1 LFANIIVDISHE
13 KLDRTFQY
21 AIPKKLEDKIFPG
34 VCVDI
39 PFGKGNRVITGFVLE
54 VTDKC
59 EFDISKIKELLG
71 ISKKAAP
78 VEARLISL
86 AWWIK
91 QNYGS
96 TMNKALKTLLP
107 AKQKISKV
115 IVKHVHLNLSEDE
128 TKQMIY
134 ELSGKDRFIARK
146 RLLEELL
153 EKKVLPYDIITGK
166 LNVSASVIKGLADK
180 GIVRIVTKENY
191 RNPVKISNSKAYDI
205 VLNEEQQKVC
215 DEIWMEPGKVHL
227 LHGITGSGKT
237 EVYIELISRV
247 VERGGQAIVLIPEI
261 ALTYQTLTR
270 FFAKFGDRVTYIHSR
285 QSAGEKYDQLERA
298 KAGDVDVMIGPRSA
312 LFTPFANLELIII
325 DEEHE
330 NAYKSENVPKYHAR
344 EVAKKRA
351 ETEGATLVLGSATPS
366 VESFYKAQK
375 GEYILHKLSARAKGS
390 SLPDVEVVDLRD
402 ELKRG
407 NKNIISVRL
416 DELIRQR
423 LERKEQIMLFINRRG
438 YAGFVSCRSCGHVLK
453 CPHCDVSLTYHNDGK
468 VKCHYCGYEVE
479 NPKTCPECGSKYI
492 GKFGT
497 GTQKIEEAVKKLYPN
512 ARVLRMD
519 MDTTSGKDGHT
530 EILSKFANREADI
543 LVGTQMIVKGHD
555 FPYVTLVGV
564 LAADLSLYS
573 GDYTAAEKTFQLITQ
588 AAGRAGRGNAKG
600 CALIQTYNPEETSI
614 IAASKQD
621 YNMFYENEIR
631 YRKLLGYPPIMEFL
645 VILLTGTNEELL
657 DKRAKDVAETI
668 NKSEN
673 SLEDVITVIG
683 PTKANIAKI
692 NDVYRRVFYLKSTN
706 YADLVRIKDILESKY
721 EGSEKDIGLYFDF
734 SPLSKY

>member
-1 LFANIIVDISHE
+1 MFANIIVDISHE
-13 KLDRTFQY
+13 KLDKTFQY

-59 EFDISKIKELLG
+59 EFDISKIKELIG

-180 GIVRIVTKENY
+180 GIVGIVSKENY

-390 SLPDVEVVDLRD
+390 SLPDVEVVDLRE

-423 LERKEQIMLFINRRG
+423 LEKKEQIMLFINRRG

-621 YNMFYENEIR
+621 YSMFYENEIR

-657 DKRAKDVAETI
+657 DKRAKDVAGTI

>member
-1 LFANIIVDISHE
+1 MFANIIVDISHE

>member
-1 LFANIIVDISHE
+1 MFANIIVDISHE
-13 KLDRTFQY
+13 KLDKTFQY

-59 EFDISKIKELLG
+59 EFDISKIKELIG

-180 GIVRIVTKENY
+180 GIVKIVSKENY

-390 SLPDVEVVDLRD
+390 SLPDVEVVDLRE

-423 LERKEQIMLFINRRG
+423 LEKKEQIMLFINRRG

-621 YNMFYENEIR
+621 YSMFYENEIR

-657 DKRAKDVAETI
+657 DKRAKDVAGTI

>member
-1 LFANIIVDISHE
+1 MFANIIVDISHE

-21 AIPKKLEDKIFPG
+21 AIPKKLEDKVFPG

-59 EFDISKIKELLG
+59 EFDISKIKDLLG

-115 IVKHVHLNLSEDE
+115 LVKHVHLNLSEDE

-351 ETEGATLVLGSATPS
+351 ETDGATLVLGSATPS

-390 SLPDVEVVDLRD
+390 SLPDVEVVDLRE

-530 EILSKFANREADI
+530 EILSQFANREADI

-657 DKRAKDVAETI
+657 DKRAKDVAQTI
-668 NKSEN
+668 NESEN

-683 PTKANIAKI
+683 PTKANISKI

-706 YADLVRIKDILESKY
+706 YVDLVRIKDILECKY

>member
-1 LFANIIVDISHE
+1 MFANIIVDISHE

-39 PFGKGNRVITGFVLE
+39 PFGNGNRVITGFVLE

-180 GIVRIVTKENY
+180 GIVKIVSKENY

-215 DEIWMEPGKVHL
+215 DEIWSKPGKVHL

-407 NKNIISVRL
+407 NKSIISVRL

-479 NPKTCPECGSKYI
+479 NPKICPECGSKYI

-497 GTQKIEEAVKKLYPN
+497 GTQKIEEAVKKLYPK

-621 YNMFYENEIR
+621 YSMFYENEIR

-657 DKRAKDVAETI
+657 DKRAEELAETI

>member
-564 LAADLSLYS
+564 LAADLSLHS

>member
-1 LFANIIVDISHE
+1 MFANIIVDISHE

-115 IVKHVHLNLSEDE
+115 LVKHVHLNLSEDE

-215 DEIWMEPGKVHL
+215 DEIWSKPGKVHL

-390 SLPDVEVVDLRD
+390 SLPDVEVVDLRE

-530 EILSKFANREADI
+530 EILSQFANREADI

-621 YNMFYENEIR
+621 YSMFYENEIR

>member
-1 LFANIIVDISHE
+1 MFANIIVDISHE

-115 IVKHVHLNLSEDE
+115 LVKHVHLNLSEDE

-180 GIVRIVTKENY
+180 GIVRIVSKENY

-390 SLPDVEVVDLRD
+390 SLPDVEVVDLRE

-530 EILSKFANREADI
+530 EILSQFANREADI

-621 YNMFYENEIR
+621 YSMFYENEIR

>member
-1 LFANIIVDISHE
+1 MFANIIVDISHE

-180 GIVRIVTKENY
+180 GIVRIVSKENY

-390 SLPDVEVVDLRD
+390 SLPDVEVVDLRE

-621 YNMFYENEIR
+621 YSMFYENEIR

-657 DKRAKDVAETI
+657 DKRAKDVAQTI
-668 NKSEN
+668 NESEN
-673 SLEDVITVIG
+673 NLEDVITVIG

>member
-1 LFANIIVDISHE
+1 MFANIIVDISHE

-21 AIPKKLEDKIFPG
+21 ALPESLEDKVFPG

-39 PFGKGNRVITGFVLE
+39 PFGKGNRVISGFVLE
-54 VTDKC
+54 VTEKC
-59 EFDISKIKELLG
+59 EYDSSKIKSILG
-71 ISKKAAP
+71 LSKKAAP

-96 TMNKALKTLLP
+96 TMNQALKTVIP
-107 AKQKISKV
+107 AKQKISKLV
-115 IVKHVHLNLSEDE
+115 VKFLHLNLSEDE
-128 TKQMIY
+128 AKQMIY
-134 ELSGKDRFIARK
+134 DLDGKDRFIARK

-153 EKKVLPYDIITGK
+153 ENKVLAYDLAVRK
-166 LNVSASVIKGLADK
+166 LNISAAVIKGLADK
-180 GIVRIVTKENY
+180 GIIKIVVKDSY
-191 RNPVKISNSKAYDI
+191 RNPVKISEKKNYDI
-205 VLNEEQQKVC
+205 ILNEEQEKVC
-215 DEIWMEPGKVHL
+215 DEIWSKQGEVHL

-247 VERGGQAIVLIPEI
+247 VKRGGQAIVLIPEI

-270 FFAKFGDRVTYIHSR
+270 FFAKFGDRITYIHSR

-298 KAGDVDVMIGPRSA
+298 KCGDVDVMIGPRSA

-344 EVAKKRA
+344 EVAKRRA
-351 ETEGATLVLGSATPS
+351 EEEGATLVLGSATPS
-366 VESFYKAQK
+366 VESYYKAEK
-375 GEYILHKLSARAKGS
+375 GEYNLHRLSERAKGS
-390 SLPDVEVVDLRD
+390 KLPGVEVVDLRE
-402 ELKRG
+402 ELKCG
-407 NKNIISVRL
+407 NKSIISRRL
-416 DELIRQR
+416 DELIRDR
-423 LERKEQIMLFINRRG
+423 LERKEQVMLFINRRG

-468 VKCHYCGYEVE
+468 VKCHYCGYELD
-479 NPKTCPECGSKYI
+479 NPEKCPECGSKYI

-497 GTQKIEEAVKKLYPN
+497 GTQKIEEAVKKLYPG

-519 MDTTSGKDGHT
+519 MDTTSGKDGHA

-564 LAADLSLYS
+564 IAADLSLYA

-588 AAGRAGRGNAKG
+588 AAGRAGRGERKG
-600 CALIQTYNPEETSI
+600 TALIQTYNPEETSI
-614 IAASKQD
+614 VAASKQD
-621 YNMFYENEIR
+621 YSMFYENEIR

-645 VILLTGTNEELL
+645 VILLTGDKEDLL
-657 DKRAKDVAETI
+657 DEEAKNVESIITKT
-668 NKSEN
+668 NKEC
-673 SLEDVITVIG
+673 EDSVTVIG

-692 NDVYRRVFYLKSTN
+692 NDVYRRVFYLKSID
-706 YADLVRIKDILESKY
+706 YSQLVRIKDAIEKEY
-721 EGSEKDIGLYFDF
+721 EKAEKKIGIYFDF
-734 SPLSKY
+734 SPVSKY

>member
-1 LFANIIVDISHE
+1 MEALTYCYGGEGDDAGGDSLLPGQIVMVP
-13 KLDRTFQY
+13 LARRVV
-21 AIPKKLEDKIFPG
+21 PG
-34 VCVDI
+34 VV
-39 PFGKGNRVITGFVLE
+39 V
-54 VTDKC
+54 
-59 EFDISKIKELLG
+59 
-71 ISKKAAP
+71 KKVAQP
-78 VEARLISL
+78 DF
-86 AWWIK
+86 K
-91 QNYGS
+91 
-96 TMNKALKTLLP
+96 TKA
-107 AKQKISKV
+107 ISKV
-115 IVKHVHLNLSEDE
+115 LYSKPLPRHLLKTVRFMHEYYLVPSGQALSV
-128 TKQMIY
+128 
-134 ELSGKDRFIARK
+134 
-146 RLLEELL
+146 
-153 EKKVLPYDIITGK
+153 VLPRGVQKQRRKGK
-166 LNVSASVIKGLADK
+166 TEQMFGGSEKTEQFPCGREI
-180 GIVRIVTKENY
+180 R
-191 RNPVKISNSKAYDI
+191 
-205 VLNEEQQKVC
+205 LNEAQKKAL
-215 DEIWMEPGKVHL
+215 IALQKAPGATKL
-227 LHGITGSGKT
+227 LHGVTGSGKT
-237 EVYIELISRV
+237 NIYVKMALNAL
-247 VERGGQAIVLIPEI
+247 ERHFSTILLVPEI
-261 ALTYQTLTR
+261 ALTGQLVRVFEEY
-270 FFAKFGDRVTYIHSR
+270 FGDKVVLIHSQQTEAER
-285 QSAGEKYDQLERA
+285 HLIFEKVLNSEEPL
-298 KAGDVDVMIGPRSA
+298 VVVGPRSA
-312 LFTPFANLELIII
+312 LFAPVSRLGLIII

-390 SLPDVEVVDLRD
+390 SLPDVEVVDLRE

-621 YNMFYENEIR
+621 YSMFYENEIR

-657 DKRAKDVAETI
+657 DKRAKDVAQTI
-668 NKSEN
+668 NESEN
-673 SLEDVITVIG
+673 NLEDVITVIG

>member
-1 LFANIIVDISHE
+1 MFANIIVDISHE

-21 AIPKKLEDKIFPG
+21 AIPKKLEDKVFPG

-59 EFDISKIKELLG
+59 EFDISKIKDLLG

-115 IVKHVHLNLSEDE
+115 LVKHVHLNLSEDE

-180 GIVRIVTKENY
+180 GIVRIVSKENY

-390 SLPDVEVVDLRD
+390 SLPDVEVVDLRE

-621 YNMFYENEIR
+621 YSMFYENEIR

-657 DKRAKDVAETI
+657 DKRAKDVAQTI
-668 NKSEN
+668 KESEN

-706 YADLVRIKDILESKY
+706 YVDLVRIKDILECKY